1 MYDFLVFMFLSYIWC
16 MNVKRNKYFYNTL
29 LLVFFN
35 FLAVTTT
42 AQSVSLAI
50 NYVEQGEYEK
60 AKVIY
65 KKLYKQNSDKQ
76 DYLLG
81 LADVFVQL
89 EEFDMAE
96 NLIKDYLKKPGVYPN
111 IFVELGHIYQIQND
125 SLEAKNWYEKA
136 IQKVKER
143 TVFAYTTGMA
153 FEKHS
158 LIDYAIQTYEIA
170 NAEQPR
176 INYSIQLAKL
186 YGEKGDQRL
195 MFDNYIS
202 LIEQNEKYF
211 DVIQRNLNEYIDSN
225 PQHESNII
233 LKRLLL
239 EKLQNDPKLLYNQIL
254 SWVFIQ
260 EEAFQNAFTQ
270 EKAIYKRSEFK
281 NFNRMFDLAQ
291 VAFEAEAYEKALEIY
306 TYIEKETQNSVTKLE
321 AIEEQFNIRLV
332 KNENATDVEKIFQ
345 STLEDFGYNAQT
357 LNIQLLYSELIAFK
371 LNRFEDALDILNN
384 ALDFEISKFQEASI
398 HMLMADIFVAQGLY
412 NKALIKYSIVS
423 KQVKN
428 TPLAQLSKYKTAMT
442 SYYKGDFD
450 WALTQ
455 LDVLKRATTQTIA
468 NDAMEMALFIKQG
481 KSSADS
487 TQQALKDMAKADLLI
502 YQSKQKEALVQLDTL
517 INNTENYHILD
528 QAIYKKA
535 KVLEDLQQYQKATEF
550 YELLLSQHPESIVV
564 DNALYALA
572 KIYLNKLNNPDK
584 AFKHLEYLIFNHQDS
599 IFFVEG
605 RKLYRKI
612 REEQNT

>member
-1 MYDFLVFMFLSYIWC
+1 
-16 MNVKRNKYFYNTL
+16 MNIKRNNFFYSTL

-35 FLAVTTT
+35 LLAVTTR
-42 AQSVSLAI
+42 AQSVSLAM

-60 AKVIY
+60 ARVIY
-65 KKLYKQNSDKQ
+65 EKLYKQNSDKQ

-89 EEFDMAE
+89 EEFDLAQ
-96 NLIKDYLKKPGVYPN
+96 NLLKDYLKKLGVYPN

-158 LIDYAIQTYEIA
+158 LINYAIQTYEIA
-170 NAEQPR
+170 NAEQPG

-211 DVIQRNLNEYIDSN
+211 EVIQRNLNDYIDSN
-225 PQHESNII
+225 PQNESNII

-239 EKLQNDPKLLYNQIL
+239 EKLQDTPKLLYNQIL
-254 SWVFIQ
+254 SWVFIR

-281 NFNRMFDLAQ
+281 NFNRMFDLAL
-291 VAFEAEAYEKALEIY
+291 VAFEAEAYDKALEIY
-306 TYIEKETQNSVTKLE
+306 IYIEKETQNSITKLE
-321 AIEEQFNIRLV
+321 AIEEQFNVRLV
-332 KNENATDVEKIFQ
+332 KNNNTADVEKIFQ
-345 STLEDFGYNAQT
+345 KTLEDFGYNAQT
-357 LNIQLLYSELIAFK
+357 LGIQLLYSEFIAFK

-398 HMLMADIFVAQGLY
+398 LMLMADIFVAQGLY

-468 NDAMEMALFIKQG
+468 NDALEMAIFIKQG

-487 TQQALKDMAKADLLI
+487 TQQALKGMAKADLLI

-517 INNTENYHILD
+517 INNADNYHILD

-535 KVLEDLQQYQKATEF
+535 KVLEDLQQYQKATEY

-564 DNALYALA
+564 DNALFALA
-572 KIYLNKLNNPDK
+572 KIYVEKLNKPEK
-584 AFKHLEYLIFNHQDS
+584 ASLYLEDLIFNHQDS

-605 RKLYRKI
+605 RKLYRKL
-612 REEQNT
+612 REEQNL